1 LLENEIKLRGLDSQC
16 CCYFR
21 WCDNDMTNYELKAV
35 IVVTTSGF
43 FKCVFV

>member
-1 LLENEIKLRGLDSQC
+1 
-16 CCYFR
+16 
-21 WCDNDMTNYELKAV
+21 MTNYELKAV